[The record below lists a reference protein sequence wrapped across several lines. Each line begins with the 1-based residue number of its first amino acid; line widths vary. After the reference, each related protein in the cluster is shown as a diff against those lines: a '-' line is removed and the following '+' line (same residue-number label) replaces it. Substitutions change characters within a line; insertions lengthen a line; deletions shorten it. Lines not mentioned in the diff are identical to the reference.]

1 MHVVGWLKKGERD
14 SVVSRRALELGVEAP
29 ALTSYREKPGGRGGL
44 VLGYAAYSEPQLR
57 SAVKILAKAME

>member
-1 MHVVGWLKKGERD
+1 MSAEQGKRD
-14 SVVSRRALELGVEAP
+14 SVVLRRALELGVEAP

-57 SAVKILAKAME
+57 NAVTILANVIR